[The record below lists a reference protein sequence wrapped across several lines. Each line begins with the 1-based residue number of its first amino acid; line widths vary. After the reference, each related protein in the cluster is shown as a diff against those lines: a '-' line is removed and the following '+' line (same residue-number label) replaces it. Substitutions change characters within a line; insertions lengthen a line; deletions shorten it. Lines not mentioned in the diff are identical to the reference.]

1 MKMSIMAMA
10 VVVGLAGVY
19 GSAEG
24 HAVETI
30 SVGGD
35 NLKIKKTYKDG
46 DTIKFCVSKSRLASG
61 LKTLK
66 VFNNAGVGVAVI
78 EVTDAA
84 PGPVCASFQRQDLM
98 DGFRF
103 ELFKRTFFLFNSLL
117 AGTDVAYPGA
127 PPLERMDFHWLKAD

>member
-1 MKMSIMAMA
+1 MALA
-10 VVVGLAGVY
+10 VAAVSLAGAC
-19 GSAEG
+19 GTAEG
-24 HAVETI
+24 HAVETM

-46 DTIKFCVSKSRLASG
+46 PTIKFCVSKSRLASG

-66 VFNNAGVGVAVI
+66 VFNNAGVGIALI
-78 EVTDAA
+78 EVTDSA

-103 ELFKRTFFLFNSLL
+103 ELFKKKFLLFNSFLS
-117 AGTDVAYPGA
+117 GTDVAYPGT
-127 PPLERMDFHWLKAD
+127 PPLERMDFHWLNAE